1 MGRDVSIPSLVLFK
15 IVTVVLLCQLFISP
29 GTAQR
34 SELEC
39 ENLYCR
45 AGGTV
50 GLDNLTYPYSV
61 PRNADFDLVVTVT
74 SRKGDVDL

>member
-1 MGRDVSIPSLVLFK
+1 MGRDVSIPSAVLIK
-15 IVTVVLLCQLFISP
+15 TLIVAELCLLFISQ

-45 AGGTV
+45 ASGTV

-61 PRNADFDLVVTVT
+61 PSNADFDLVVTLT
-74 SRKGDVDL
+74 SRKGDMDL